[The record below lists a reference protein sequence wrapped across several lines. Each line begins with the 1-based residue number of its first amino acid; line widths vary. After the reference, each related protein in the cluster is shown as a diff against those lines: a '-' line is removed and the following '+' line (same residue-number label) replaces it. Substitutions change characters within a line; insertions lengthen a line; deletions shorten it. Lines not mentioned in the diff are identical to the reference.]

1 MIKVLNVL
9 NLSNWSYTTFYN
21 FNHKILAIKL
31 LE

>member
-1 MIKVLNVL
+1 MVKIFSQL
-9 NLSNWSYTTFYN
+9 NLNTWPYYTFYN